1 MVVGL
6 FLSYTIF
13 MKISA
18 LKAEINIISS
28 TYNFHLILVL
38 VLWCLTT
45 LSTIF
50 QLYRFCQFYWWRKPE
65 YPEKTT
71 DLPQVTDKLYLIML
85 YIQYTSPGW
94 DLNSQRTGSH
104 KSNYHTITTAFYYP
118 LANEVVKGYSNA
130 TFRNILVNTLE
141 STSFNGF

>member
-1 MVVGL
+1 MVFNNTFNNISVIS
-6 FLSYTIF
+6 FLSV
-13 MKISA
+13 
-18 LKAEINIISS
+18 L
-28 TYNFHLILVL
+28 LVEETR
-38 VLWCLTT
+38 VPGENH
-45 LSTIF
+45 
-50 QLYRFCQFYWWRKPE
+50 RPA
-65 YPEKTT
+65 
-71 DLPQVTDKLYLIML
+71 QVTDKLYLIML